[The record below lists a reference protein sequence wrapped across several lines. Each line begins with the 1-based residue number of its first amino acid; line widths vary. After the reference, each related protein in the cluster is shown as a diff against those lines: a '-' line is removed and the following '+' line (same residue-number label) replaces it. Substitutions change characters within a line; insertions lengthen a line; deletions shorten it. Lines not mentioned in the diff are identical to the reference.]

1 MLVESVEGMFESVE
15 AGWPWVPNW
24 KSGLVARSPTGFLQL
39 MRFGLKVQQ
48 GFPQCHSCLGNID
61 WVGPILGKHHP
72 QVTELSAPGYGT
84 RSNANWAPG
93 MLTRSWFRSVR
104 ATEGGG
110 GFLLCNLHCSLL
122 LHGYIQSA
130 TFDQVAKSAEVTF
143 QHYKLLDVQ
152 DSSVHSTKDTTK
164 SNEMWQLAWQD
175 LTETNL
181 KQSFEMTPWETPFM
195 LKNTDFFAPCPF
207 CSSLISA
214 GWRNVGKVWL
224 SLCWQFF

>member
-1 MLVESVEGMFESVE
+1 MTLGAELEKWAGGPEPHGFSSTHEIRPES
-15 AGWPWVPNW
+15 A
-24 KSGLVARSPTGFLQL
+24 TGFPAMPFMLGQYRL
-39 MRFGLKVQQ
+39 SGA
-48 GFPQCHSCLGNID
+48 HS
-61 WVGPILGKHHP
+61 GKTPSPGHG
-72 QVTELSAPGYGT
+72 LSAPGHGT

-164 SNEMWQLAWQD
+164 SNEM
-175 LTETNL
+175 
-181 KQSFEMTPWETPFM
+181 
-195 LKNTDFFAPCPF
+195 
-207 CSSLISA
+207 
-214 GWRNVGKVWL
+214 
-224 SLCWQFF
+224 

>member
-1 MLVESVEGMFESVE
+1 MLGQYRL
-15 AGWPWVPNW
+15 
-24 KSGLVARSPTGFLQL
+24 SGAHSGKTPSPGH
-39 MRFGLKVQQ
+39 G
-48 GFPQCHSCLGNID
+48 
-61 WVGPILGKHHP
+61 
-72 QVTELSAPGYGT
+72 LSAPRHGT

-195 LKNTDFFAPCPF
+195 LKNTDSFLRHVRFAAVWFPPGGETLERFGFRCAGNSSNMHSRNCGLAAPKT
-207 CSSLISA
+207 CSH
-214 GWRNVGKVWL
+214 WL
-224 SLCWQFF
+224 FHGRGLW